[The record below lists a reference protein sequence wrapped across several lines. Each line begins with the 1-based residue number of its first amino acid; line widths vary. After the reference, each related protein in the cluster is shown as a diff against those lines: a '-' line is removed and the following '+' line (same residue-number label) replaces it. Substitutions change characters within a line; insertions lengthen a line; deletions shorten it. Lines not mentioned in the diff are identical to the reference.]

1 MFLINIEATQRGVYL
16 CTHTHTRRDIDLWS
30 APGQVASS
38 TNQSGLGKLTN
49 FPFIFAAAAF
59 GIF

>member
-1 MFLINIEATQRGVYL
+1 MFLINIGATQHDVYL
-16 CTHTHTRRDIDLWS
+16 CTHNRRDIDLWL

-38 TNQSGLGKLTN
+38 TNQGGLGKLTN

-59 GIF
+59 GMF

>member
-1 MFLINIEATQRGVYL
+1 MFLINIGATQQLVYL
-16 CTHTHTRRDIDLWS
+16 CTRTHTRRDIDLWL

-38 TNQSGLGKLTN
+38 TNLVGLGKLTN

-59 GIF
+59 GMF